1 MEKIFCRKV
10 RYSKRQR
17 NSFLKD
23 CNFTR
28 VFDFPPSDLM
38 RPRYCRSADARMCMQ
53 NALLFA
59 TTRNITNNM
68 QQGVQTDATCNIQ
81 QCLELLANNVV
92 FVFTGL
98 KSLEISDERIS
109 MKVQVSSTTVPFL
122 RKKNQWQILKR
133 RKIRCGKIEKR
144 SRGVESIV
152 RSLST
157 LPRSSNSLLDGV

>member
-81 QCLELLANNVV
+81 QCFELLANNVV

-122 RKKNQWQILKR
+122 RKKIN
-133 RKIRCGKIEKR
+133 GKFWKEEKFDVARLR
-144 SRGVESIV
+144 SDPGA
-152 RSLST
+152 
-157 LPRSSNSLLDGV
+157 